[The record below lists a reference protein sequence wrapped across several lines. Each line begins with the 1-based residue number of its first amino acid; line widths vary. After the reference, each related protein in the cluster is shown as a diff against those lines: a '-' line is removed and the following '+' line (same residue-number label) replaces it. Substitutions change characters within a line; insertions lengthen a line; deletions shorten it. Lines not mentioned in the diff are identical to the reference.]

1 MASGDRPSSSFRSR
15 APQGSNKPLTDRVYE
30 YVYSSIVN
38 ARLTSNDLLTETAL
52 AGELGLSK
60 APVREALITLCD
72 EKILQCIPRMG
83 YRVLQISP
91 QQLIRLGEA
100 RLVLETALLE
110 KSWPDISDAQAESL
124 RSLLEKQIS
133 EIPEHPEIYDRW
145 QGNILF
151 HMTLAGFHDNEY
163 LLEALRRI
171 LRDCARGATQCFLGY
186 RRAAQEAHYHERI
199 VEALLSRSYEA
210 ARDALIG
217 DIRELM

>member
-1 MASGDRPSSSFRSR
+1 MAVNDRRSGSSRSASAR
-15 APQGSNKPLTDRVYE
+15 GSNKPMTDRVYE
-30 YVYSSIVN
+30 HVYSSIVN
-38 ARLTSNDLLTETAL
+38 ATLTCNDLLTETAL
-52 AGELGLSK
+52 AGELGVSK

-100 RLVLETALLE
+100 RIVLETSLLE
-110 KSWPDISDAQAESL
+110 KSWPELGEAQVEQL
-124 RSLLEKQIS
+124 RALLERQIS
-133 EIPEHPEIYDRW
+133 EIPRHPQIYDRW

-186 RRAAQEAHYHERI
+186 QRQSQEAHYHERI
-199 VEALLSRSYEA
+199 VEALLRRDYES
-210 ARDALIG
+210 ARQSLIG